1 MAYIILSGRPI
12 NYIIHFVFLI
22 FATEAFFLFFF
33 FCVKCI
39 THSVS
44 TDNILVFFE
53 TFQIVLECVDK
64 LVLEVYQNE
73 LVRKTRTISYSLL
86 NVVLGLK
93 IWCEKNS
100 LQPKSYNM
108 PTCTVT
114 YQTTTCSIIFPP
126 LAFYRIQRCNLL
138 TSPLITRNIM
148 IKCKR
153 CSIHSRPPWM
163 LCLALLLVYT
173 YASPSQAKF
182 TKYLEHLFP

>member
-1 MAYIILSGRPI
+1 MSLIDMFCFFIMQLIALRNLKYNGLYNLIWQTDKLYNSLCFFNLCHRSIFSVLL
-12 NYIIHFVFLI
+12 FL
-22 FATEAFFLFFF
+22 
-33 FCVKCI
+33 CKMH
-39 THSVS
+39 HSQCQHGQYTSV
-44 TDNILVFFE
+44 FE

-100 LQPKSYNM
+100 LQPKSYNT

-114 YQTTTCSIIFPP
+114 YQTTTCSIIFRP

-153 CSIHSRPPWM
+153 CSIHSRPP
-163 LCLALLLVYT
+163 
-173 YASPSQAKF
+173 
-182 TKYLEHLFP
+182 